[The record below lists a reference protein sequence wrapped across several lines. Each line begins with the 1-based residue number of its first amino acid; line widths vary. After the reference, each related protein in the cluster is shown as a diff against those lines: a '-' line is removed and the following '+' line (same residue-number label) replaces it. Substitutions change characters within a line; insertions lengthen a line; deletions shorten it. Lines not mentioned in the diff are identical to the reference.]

1 MDSRQLQYFIAVAK
15 EKSIIK
21 AANYL
26 PLTPSA
32 IAKQIISLEE
42 ELGTALF
49 ERQPRGVK
57 LTLAGEVWLE
67 HAHQLLDEIEQASR
81 DVHRVSQSILPRRLD
96 IAIPNLIWTSLP
108 PLERILSDFSR
119 NNPGVEII
127 THHIPSRQRQL
138 EALREGI
145 ILAAFNNAFREAPDL
160 AIEIFAQHGVSLVAS
175 TKHPLA
181 NCGSVPLEKLREY
194 PLISFQEQPFQNSV
208 ETAFKIHNVSPRIA
222 HKSSDTFSHLGMCA
236 CNMGISLLNNGLQR
250 LRFPGVKFIPL
261 LSDFPLTARFD
272 CISLKK
278 QSSPLLK
285 ALIKSIQSCRDDNS
299 TLNKP
304 RFP

>member
-119 NNPGVEII
+119 NNPDVEII

-160 AIEIFAQHGVSLVAS
+160 AIETFAQHGVSLVAS

-181 NCGSVPLEKLREY
+181 NCASVPLEKLREY

-222 HKSSDTFSHLGMCA
+222 YTSSDTFSHLGMCA
-236 CNMGISLLNNGLQR
+236 CNIGISLLNNGLQR

-261 LSDFPLTARFD
+261 LSDLPLTARFD

-285 ALIKSIQSCRDDNS
+285 DLIKSIQSCRDENS

-304 RFP
+304 RFL